1 MRQARSNG
9 EKRSPR
15 KVGNPAVVAA
25 AVAVAGVVAMM
36 VVDHGPWSR
45 PHTETAE
52 IADHMTTGEAARAAG
67 ATVTATAPKSEVEPV
82 APGPKRAQTVNP
94 ITP

>member
-1 MRQARSNG
+1 
-9 EKRSPR
+9 
-15 KVGNPAVVAA
+15 VAA
-25 AVAVAGVVAMM
+25 AGAVAGVLAMM

-52 IADHMTTGEAARAAG
+52 VADHMTTGEAARAAG
-67 ATVTATAPKSEVEPV
+67 ATVTATAPRSEVEPV